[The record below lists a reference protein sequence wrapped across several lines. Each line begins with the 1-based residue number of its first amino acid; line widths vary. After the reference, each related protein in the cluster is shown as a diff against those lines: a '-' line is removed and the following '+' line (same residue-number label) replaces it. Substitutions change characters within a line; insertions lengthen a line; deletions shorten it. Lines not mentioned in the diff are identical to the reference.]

1 MRSALVFVAGAAALL
16 SGCSSIPS
24 PTQKEASRSAQ
35 QDWVLIAPPDN
46 TLTTAFFNTFEF
58 LPDGNDRFPRKVD
71 GLNDEDRR
79 ALQSLFERVRA
90 APSPAE
96 SLKILTES
104 SAQTEAPIG
113 EWRQVRTFKSASACQ
128 SIRAQLLEVTHNQ
141 TQKFGAHANMPREE
155 FQWPMLARSFEWSRC
170 VPRDGAGRAQG

>member
-1 MRSALVFVAGAAALL
+1 MRTALVFVASAAALL
-16 SGCSSIPS
+16 SGCSSMSS
-24 PTQKEASRSAQ
+24 PPRTEASRSAPE
-35 QDWVLIAPPDN
+35 DWVLIAPPDN

-58 LPDGNDRFPRKVD
+58 LPDGKDRFPRAVD
-71 GLNDEDRR
+71 GLNEQDRS
-79 ALQSLFERVRA
+79 ALQGLFERVRA

-96 SLKILTES
+96 SVKILTEL

-113 EWRQVRTFKSASACQ
+113 EWRQVRTFKSASACE
-128 SIRAQLLEVTHNQ
+128 SIRAQLLEVTNNQ